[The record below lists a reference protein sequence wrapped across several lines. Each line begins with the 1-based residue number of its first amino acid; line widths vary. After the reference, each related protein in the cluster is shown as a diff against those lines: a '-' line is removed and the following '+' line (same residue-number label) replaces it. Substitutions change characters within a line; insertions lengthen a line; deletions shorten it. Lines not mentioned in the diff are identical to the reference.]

1 MVYLCVGYTNN
12 ITYSLHVDR
21 ERWWLMF
28 EHCHL
33 REDTALFTVC
43 MQHRSQMGR
52 IGSKMKEMTK
62 GKRYS
67 YQRYWGNEI

>member
-1 MVYLCVGYTNN
+1 
-12 ITYSLHVDR
+12 
-21 ERWWLMF
+21 MF

>member
-1 MVYLCVGYTNN
+1 MKIQT
-12 ITYSLHVDR
+12 
-21 ERWWLMF
+21 WWLMF

-43 MQHRSQMGR
+43 VQHRSQKGR

-67 YQRYWGNEI
+67 YQRYWGYEI